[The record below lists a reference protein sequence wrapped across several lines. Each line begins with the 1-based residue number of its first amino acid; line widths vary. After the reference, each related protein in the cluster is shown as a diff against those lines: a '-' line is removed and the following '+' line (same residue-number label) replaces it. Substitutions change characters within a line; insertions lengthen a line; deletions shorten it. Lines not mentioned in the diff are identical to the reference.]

1 MLFSIYT
8 YTTTTTTLTYYYLL
22 ASYAPIQPIQL
33 TDVCTRLEVASIAHL
48 LLHQRNLLV
57 HLPIY
62 IQTET
67 VFTLLALCTV

>member
-22 ASYAPIQPIQL
+22 ASYAPIPL

-67 VFTLLALCTV
+67 VFTLLALYTV